1 MRTTVRLSEELL
13 TQAKKKALRDGTTFT
28 ALVER
33 GLRLVLDPP
42 KPPQAERKMPRV
54 SSVSGR
60 QLVDTTKTSEL
71 LDTLD
76 EQLPL
81 EKRR

>member
-1 MRTTVRLSEELL
+1 VRTTVHLSEELL
-13 TQAKKKALRDGTTFT
+13 AQAKKKALRDGTTFT

-33 GLRLVLDPP
+33 GLRLVLDSP
-42 KPPQAERKMPRV
+42 KSAQASRRMPRI

-60 QLVDTTKTSEL
+60 QLVDTVKTGEL
-71 LDTLD
+71 LDGLD
-76 EQLPL
+76 EQLPI